1 MGHFAFSMV
10 KNVPPSL
17 PLHNTAEQ
25 ETSRSKRM
33 ETGRLL
39 LASFLLYVYSEKFP
53 FCVEGKGW
61 AGDFLLSLPPTRGDQ
76 EDTFDISE
84 SGRRKDHGTCTM
96 GTV

>member
-1 MGHFAFSMV
+1 MGHFVLSMV

-17 PLHNTAEQ
+17 PLHNSTEQ
-25 ETSRSKRM
+25 ETSRAKRM

-39 LASFLLYVYSEKFP
+39 LASFLLSVYSEKFP
-53 FCVEGKGW
+53 FCIEGKGW
-61 AGDFLLSLPPTRGDQ
+61 AGDFLLSLPLTLKDL
-76 EDTFDISE
+76 EKIFDIST